1 MRIPRISLTILKDS
15 NCLALMLFGAG
26 LLQAST
32 VTFTD
37 STFDLSDYSITTF
50 QSGGGTI
57 SVSQTTTA
65 GNPPPAMQ
73 VITTVSGSAGFLGL
87 GYFLNPS
94 FTYNPGAQGAV
105 TSINFSEDINFSVS
119 GFEVFL
125 AAEGASSV
133 IYQNG
138 NLYIYRFSAPVNA
151 GVWETVGG
159 TILQS
164 NYDLI
169 TNVNTLAVDSTQHP
183 NFASGPM
190 EFGFI
195 SAWDSP
201 SGVNPNVS
209 TELFDNF
216 TITVDTAS
224 PEPAT
229 FLLLGTGLAG
239 VSVGFIRR
247 RKRELL

>member
-1 MRIPRISLTILKDS
+1 MGIPRISLTILKDS

-37 STFDLSDYSITTF
+37 GTFDLSDYSITTF

-57 SVSQTTTA
+57 NVSQTTTA
-65 GNPPPAMQ
+65 GNPLPAMQ
-73 VITTVSGSAGFLGL
+73 VITTVSGTAGNFLGV

-94 FTYNPGAQGAV
+94 FAYNPGTQGAV
-105 TSINFSEDINFSVS
+105 TSIFFSEDINISVS
-119 GFEVFL
+119 GFGVFL
-125 AAEGASSV
+125 ASEGAASL
-133 IYQNG
+133 ILQNG
-138 NLYIYRFSAPVNA
+138 NMYIGYLSAPVNA
-151 GVWETVGG
+151 GAWETVDG

-195 SAWDSP
+195 NAWSSP
-201 SGVNPNVS
+201 SLSANVE
-209 TELFDNF
+209 TALFDNL
-216 TITVDTAS
+216 TVTVDTAS

-229 FLLLGTGLAG
+229 FSLLGAGLAG
-239 VSVGFIRR
+239 VSVGFVRR
-247 RKRELL
+247 RKREPL